1 MVNMAKIKV
10 ISERK
15 NGVFFLILSGIFLW
29 VYSGPNPN
37 LHTTFGI
44 KLQKEW
50 SIIDSFK
57 VDSIGFAKN
66 LTS

>member
-15 NGVFFLILSGIFLW
+15 DGVFFLILSGIFLW

-37 LHTTFGI
+37 LQT
-44 KLQKEW
+44 
-50 SIIDSFK
+50 
-57 VDSIGFAKN
+57 
-66 LTS
+66 